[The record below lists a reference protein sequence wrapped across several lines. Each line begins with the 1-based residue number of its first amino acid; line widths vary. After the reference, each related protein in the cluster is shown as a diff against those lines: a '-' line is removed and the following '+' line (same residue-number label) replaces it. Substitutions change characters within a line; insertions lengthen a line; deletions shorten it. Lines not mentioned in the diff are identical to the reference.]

1 MDKYLTHKINR
12 IITEDSHALNGEVCS
27 KLNQAR
33 QKALLGTNK
42 KSFWLNQWL
51 LPVTAL
57 SAMLIYLLMPLS
69 EEYIN
74 QSHPVKTVNYAV
86 VEDIQ
91 NMEIIEQFE
100 LVEDLEFYEW
110 LSHED
115 ETSSI

>member
-1 MDKYLTHKINR
+1 MDNNLTHKLKR
-12 IITEDSHALNGEVCS
+12 IITENSYSLNGEVCS

-33 QKALLGTNK
+33 QRALLGSNK
-42 KSFWLNQWL
+42 KSFLLNQWL
-51 LPVTAL
+51 LPATAL
-57 SAMLIYLLMPLS
+57 SAMLIYLLMPIS

-74 QSHPVKTVNYAV
+74 QNRQVETVNYAAI
-86 VEDIQ
+86 EDIK

-110 LSHED
+110 LSSED